1 MTNKDLFKILLCSYG
16 YDRNIKI
23 ETFRT
28 DNGTVGYEI
37 EAENEKGDVFHN
49 VDGEGVMFD
58 IFVILDYM
66 KQNNVV
72 HKSKWS
78 GIPLKYMLNDAE
90 REKLVNQWDALEAQ
104 IRKDI
109 ERMTPL
115 WKWREE
121 NNPCPTCT
129 INKKDHWDSIHYN
142 CELCHTHSCS
152 ILLDFGKKYD
162 DKKQEY
168 LKTESHE

>member
-28 DNGTVGYEI
+28 DSGTIGYEI
-37 EAENEKGDVFHN
+37 EAENKEGNVFHN
-49 VDGEGVMFD
+49 IDGEGVVFD
-58 IFVILDYM
+58 VYIILDYM
-66 KQNNVV
+66 KQNNVAF
-72 HKSKWS
+72 KSNWWS
-78 GIPLKYMLNDAE
+78 VPLKYLLNDAE
-90 REKLVNQWDALEAQ
+90 REKLVNQWDANDVQ

>member
-28 DNGTVGYEI
+28 DSGTIGYEI
-37 EAENEKGDVFHN
+37 EAENKEGNVFYN
-49 VDGEGVMFD
+49 VDGEGVVFD
-58 IFVILDYM
+58 VYMILDYM
-66 KQNNVV
+66 KQNNVGF
-72 HKSKWS
+72 KSNWWS
-78 GIPLKYMLNDAE
+78 VPLKYLLNDTE
-90 REKLVNQWDALEAQ
+90 REKLVKQWDANDAQ
-104 IRKDI
+104 IQKDI

-115 WKWREE
+115 WNWREE

-129 INKKDHWDSIHYN
+129 INKKDHWDSVHYN

-152 ILLDFGKKYD
+152 ILLDFEKSYD
-162 DKKQEY
+162 KMKQEY
-168 LKTESHE
+168 FKTENHE